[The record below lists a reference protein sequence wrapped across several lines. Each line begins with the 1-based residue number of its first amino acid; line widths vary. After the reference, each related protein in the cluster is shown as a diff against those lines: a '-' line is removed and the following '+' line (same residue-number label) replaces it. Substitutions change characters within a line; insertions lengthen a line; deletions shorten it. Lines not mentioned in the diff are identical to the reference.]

1 MARTAK
7 PAASDAAPQ
16 AASATASAPRV
27 RVRTVAALGH
37 DGRRYRAGLG
47 PFGRAAVEVAPTRA
61 QLDALRADPFLI
73 VEEA

>member
-1 MARTAK
+1 MARAKTAN
-7 PAASDAAPQ
+7 PVLDGVVDVP
-16 AASATASAPRV
+16 SAPATERV
-27 RVRTVAALGH
+27 RVRLKDSGPEQ
-37 DGRRYRAGLG
+37 RYRAGLG